1 MLAKMQTVG
10 IIKLKLYKDFHS
22 FIQRKVEG
30 RFEKLFVYPA
40 KYDGEDED
48 FVYYHIEVPTHSFRG
63 AIYST
68 EGTIDTWVEE
78 YKKEQKEKKKISI
91 DKYIWE

>member
-1 MLAKMQTVG
+1 MLAEMETVG
-10 IIKLKLYKDFHS
+10 TIKLKFYKDFHS
-22 FIQRKVEG
+22 FMQKRVQG

-48 FVYYHIEVPTHSFRG
+48 FVYYHIEVPTREFRG

-68 EGTIDTWVEE
+68 EGAIDTWVEE
-78 YKKEQKEKKKISI
+78 YKKQKGKKKISI